1 MRIRLLALLAFALLA
16 AAPAA
21 SGDGGPSPGAMTGWD
36 GVLAANGNIRY
47 VAFDTSGWTTV
58 AAVEVEG
65 GRVIEYRAIRGSY
78 GVPLVAYDGTTGGV
92 SADGSTLVLT
102 TFGGPVQ
109 SGQVSRF
116 AVLRADRH
124 LKLRKLVMLRG
135 TFSFDAVSP
144 TGRMLYLI
152 EYLPQSGT
160 AVTYRVRAY
169 DVARGKLVPGSIVDR
184 REPDEE
190 MQGSPVTRASSRD
203 GVWAYT
209 LYARAAGKPF
219 VHALD
224 TRHARAFCIDLPWQA
239 GQQTL
244 QNVKMTTGA
253 GRLVIRDA
261 AGRLASVDTKTWK
274 VRSYRRP

>member
-1 MRIRLLALLAFALLA
+1 MRIRLLAVLALALLA

-21 SGDGGPSPGAMTGWD
+21 SGDGGPAPGAITGWD

-47 VAFDTSGWTTV
+47 VAFTTPGWTTV
-58 AAVEVEG
+58 AAVDVEG
-65 GRVIEYRAIRGSY
+65 GRAIEYRAIRGFY

-92 SADGSTLVLT
+92 SADGSTLVLASFT
-102 TFGGPVQ
+102 GPVQ

-124 LKLRKLVMLRG
+124 LKTRKIVTLRG
-135 TFSFDAVSP
+135 LFSFDAVSP

-152 EYLPQSGT
+152 EYRQSDA

-169 DVARGKLVPGSIVDR
+169 DTARGKLVPGSIVDR
-184 REPDEE
+184 REPDKQ
-190 MQGSPVTRASSRD
+190 MQGSPVTRASSQD

-209 LYARAAGKPF
+209 LYARPAGKPF

-224 TRHARAFCIDLPWQA
+224 TRHARAFCIDLPWRA
-239 GQQTL
+239 DQQSL
-244 QNVKMTTGA
+244 QNVKLTAAGRTLVIHDGA
-253 GRLVIRDA
+253 GRLA
-261 AGRLASVDTKTWK
+261 AVNTKSWK
-274 VRSYRRP
+274 VKSYRRP